1 MKTLFF
7 FYLFFYL
14 FIYLF
19 FGMKTLD
26 LPHSKCKVQ
35 SVSINKGN
43 LISLRVLLG
52 IVSKSRDNQILV
64 LPIDVP

>member
-7 FYLFFYL
+7 FFFF
-14 FIYLF
+14 FIYF
-19 FGMKTLD
+19 FFGGMKTLD

-43 LISLRVLLG
+43 LISLSVLLG